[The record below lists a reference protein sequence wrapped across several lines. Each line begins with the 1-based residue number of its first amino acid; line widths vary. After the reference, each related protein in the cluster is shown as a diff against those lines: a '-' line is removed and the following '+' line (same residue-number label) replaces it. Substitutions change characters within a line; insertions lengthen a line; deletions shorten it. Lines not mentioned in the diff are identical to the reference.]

1 MGKAECGECEL
12 GHRVLPL
19 SCLGTWGTWVHG
31 YTGNQHVQGCWG
43 AWPRA
48 RTRKQLSARLTAN
61 PGPAPLICCARQ
73 DQPSF
78 KHWLPCAAGLR
89 WSCAGAGA
97 ARHPG
102 SCALIRVHRLPT
114 PSSSLHC
121 CYYYLPPPHHT
132 NRLSLLRR
140 RNSPLVTRRP
150 TSPSCDRS
158 VKTQITHSS
167 LPSPL
172 RTLESTSL
180 ERQQARLLLSAVA
193 RSHSFPADIACL

>member
-12 GHRVLPL
+12 GHRLLPL

-31 YTGNQHVQGCWG
+31 HTGNEHVQGCW
-43 AWPRA
+43 RA
-48 RTRKQLSARLTAN
+48 RTRKQLSVSLTAN

-114 PSSSLHC
+114 PLPTTTTTPPYHHAPSS
-121 CYYYLPPPHHT
+121 
-132 NRLSLLRR
+132 LRR

-150 TSPSCDRS
+150 KSSSCDRS
-158 VKTQITHSS
+158 LKIQITHSS
-167 LPSPL
+167 LPLSAHDARINIAGNVNKLDCSSPL
-172 RTLESTSL
+172 SRGRTRFLPT
-180 ERQQARLLLSAVA
+180 
-193 RSHSFPADIACL
+193 